1 VDFRSAGFTLV
12 RMVMRVPHRLSV
24 CSLVF
29 LAVSAPAQEYSSRA
43 QRQLLAATNREREA
57 RGLPALKWNESLAEA
72 ARRHDQVMVEHQTIS
87 HDFPG
92 EPSLPTR
99 ATRAGVHF
107 SALAENVAE
116 APDPTQIHSL
126 WMNSPGHRANILD
139 RDMDSIGIAVAERNG
154 EFYAV
159 EDFAKV
165 K

>member
-1 VDFRSAGFTLV
+1 MRFLRLWFASSIILV
-12 RMVMRVPHRLSV
+12 
-24 CSLVF
+24 
-29 LAVSAPAQEYSSRA
+29 AVAAPGQEYVSSA

-57 RGLPALKWNESLAEA
+57 RGLPALRWNEALAEA
-72 ARRHDQVMVEHQTIS
+72 ARRHDQIMMEHQTIS
-87 HDFPG
+87 HQFSG

-99 ATRAGVHF
+99 VTRVGVHF

-116 APDPTQIHSL
+116 APDAREIHSL
-126 WMNSPGHRANILD
+126 WMHSPGHRANILD

-159 EDFAKV
+159 EDFAKA

>member
-1 VDFRSAGFTLV
+1 
-12 RMVMRVPHRLSV
+12 MRVPHRLLV

-29 LAVSAPAQEYSSRA
+29 LAISAPAQEYSHA

-57 RGLPALKWNESLAEA
+57 RGLSPLKWNDALAEA
-72 ARRHDQVMVEHQTIS
+72 ARRHNQVMVEHQTIS
-87 HDFPG
+87 HQFPG

-99 ATRAGVHF
+99 VTRAGAHF

-116 APDPTQIHSL
+116 APDPTQIHTL

-139 RDMDSIGIAVAERNG
+139 GDMDSIGIAVAERNG
-154 EFYAV
+154 EYYAV
-159 EDFAKV
+159 EDFSKT

>member
-1 VDFRSAGFTLV
+1 
-12 RMVMRVPHRLSV
+12 MRVRHWLLA
-24 CSLVF
+24 CSLIF
-29 LAVSAPAQEYSSRA
+29 LAVSAPAQEDLSRA

-57 RGLPALKWNESLAEA
+57 RGLPALRWNEALAEA

-87 HDFPG
+87 HQFPG

-99 ATRAGVHF
+99 VTRAGAHF

-116 APDPTQIHSL
+116 APDPAQIHSL
-126 WMNSPGHRANILD
+126 WMHSPGHRANILD

-159 EDFAKV
+159 EDFSKAK
-165 K
+165 